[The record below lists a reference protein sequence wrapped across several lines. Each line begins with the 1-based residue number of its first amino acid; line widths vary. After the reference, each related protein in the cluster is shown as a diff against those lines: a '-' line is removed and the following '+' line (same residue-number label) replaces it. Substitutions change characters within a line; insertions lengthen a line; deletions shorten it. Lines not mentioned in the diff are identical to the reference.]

1 MSVDFSEVMRNAAH
15 KGIDLQKIAIKYE
28 NLTSDEVEMLESRQM
43 ITNRLPGGGLL
54 AKFPKDGEPLF
65 PGKATAVLYLEA

>member
-1 MSVDFSEVMRNAAH
+1 VSVDFREVMRNAV
-15 KGIDLQKIAIKYE
+15 KEGIDLQEIAIKYE
-28 NLTSDEVEMLESRQM
+28 NLTSDEVEVLESRQT

-65 PGKATAVLYLEA
+65 PGKATAVLYLGA

>member
-1 MSVDFSEVMRNAAH
+1 MRNAA
-15 KGIDLQKIAIKYE
+15 KDGIDLQEITIKYE
-28 NLTSDEVEMLESRQM
+28 NLTSDEIKRLESCQM

-65 PGKATAVLYLEA
+65 PDKATVVLHLGA